1 MKKMTVLL
9 AAALAAAVT
18 FGQASGAKQ
27 DSLASARAKITQVI
41 DKPDDMAS
49 VMSSLSAKDQV
60 AYLSETLTAIAAM
73 PASDAE
79 RTEKFVAVV
88 NSALASSQKDN
99 ALDLVAEVYA
109 KVPPYALAAVS
120 ESLASGLMNRSTLP
134 KVATNQLYVGIATKV
149 MAKINERVSG
159 EDNAGVRSAFAALM
173 LIRASNSDS
182 PEIVSA
188 IVDALPESVR
198 DDAKTEWLPAALGQ
212 GRDKSY
218 EPIMSAVDGEESKP
232 AYGVSSGAPGD
243 GSQSRDADQGGDS
256 GPIAGLRVPTVQGLD
271 SLLADIAGIG
281 SDPRSS
287 SNLDSPLT
295 DSATDPENTTSSL
308 GTGDAADSN
317 AGETI
322 VNRVENETEQ
332 QVTPPVTPEPEPEP
346 TPPSPVP
353 PYQNQTT

>member
-9 AAALAAAVT
+9 AAAFAAVMA
-18 FGQASGAKQ
+18 FGQTSGEKQ

-41 DKPDDMAS
+41 DKPDDMSA
-49 VMSSLSAKDQV
+49 VMATLSAKDPV
-60 AYLSETLTAIAAM
+60 TYLSETLTAIAAM

-109 KVPPYALAAVS
+109 KVPPYALPAVS

-149 MAKINERVSG
+149 MEKINERVSG
-159 EDNAGVRSAFAALM
+159 EDNSGVRSALAAVM

-182 PEIVSA
+182 QDIVSA
-188 IVDALPESVR
+188 VVGALPESVR
-198 DDAKTEWLPAALGQ
+198 DEAKTEWLPAALGQ
-212 GRDKSY
+212 NGDRSY
-218 EPIMSAVDGEESKP
+218 EPIMSAVEGEEPKP

-243 GSQSRDADQGGDS
+243 GSQSRDADQGDG
-256 GPIAGLRVPTVQGLD
+256 GPIAGLRVPTPQGLD
-271 SLLADIAGIG
+271 SLLSDIAGIG

-295 DSATDPENTTSSL
+295 DSANDPDNNTSSL
-308 GTGDAADSN
+308 GTGDASN
-317 AGETI
+317 ATGGQSI
-322 VNRVENETEQ
+322 VDRVEKETEQ
-332 QVTPPVTPEPEPEP
+332 PVAPPVTPEPEPTP
-346 TPPSPVP
+346 TPIP
-353 PYQNQTT
+353 PYQNQTI